1 MADNGKLYA
10 GFDAAYVA
18 EMRPL
23 CADADYLL
31 PNITEACLLTDTPW
45 QETYDR
51 AFADALLARLDA
63 LGPRCT
69 VLTGVSLR
77 AGRTGVMVHSAGGT
91 AYYEHE
97 LLPNSCHGTGD
108 IYASAFA
115 GAILRGVAPFAA
127 ARIAADYTV
136 ACIRATAAEPGH
148 WYGAK
153 FEPVLPVLM
162 KEIAAAAG
170 ED

>member
-63 LGPRCT
+63 LGARCT

-153 FEPVLPVLM
+153 FEPVLPVLI